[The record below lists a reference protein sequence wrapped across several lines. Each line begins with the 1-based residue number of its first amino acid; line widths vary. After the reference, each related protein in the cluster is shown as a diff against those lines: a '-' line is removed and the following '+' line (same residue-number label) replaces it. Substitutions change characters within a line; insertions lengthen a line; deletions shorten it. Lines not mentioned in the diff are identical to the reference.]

1 MIDIIIDT
9 NFFMISHKNKIDII
23 NALNELVSER
33 HEIITFT
40 GVLKEL
46 KSISNASRGVDG
58 VAARV
63 ALELIEKKDFKLLE
77 SIGNVDDYII
87 KYVDLNK
94 DKKIMVCTADAM
106 LKKSLRDRG
115 VDIICMRSGK
125 NLGLC

>member
-1 MIDIIIDT
+1 
-9 NFFMISHKNKIDII
+9 MISHKNKIDII